1 MTEQGTDRYGAEYKR
16 TNNDFHVRYLEQDN
30 GVCSVCHGT
39 GAKIEIRYVV
49 RNYESAMVKK
59 KICKNLQ
66 AHGRSLWIC
75 PKCIDNFKQKLSVI
89 NERNLAQPEV
99 IRCRDCRHWY
109 TGDGYNHENGAQC
122 ALTHMWMSPDDYCSY
137 GRRKVSE

>member
-16 TNNDFHVRYLEQDN
+16 TNNDFHVRYLKQDN

-89 NERNLAQPEV
+89 NERNLAQPEI
-99 IRCRDCRHWY
+99 IRCRDCKYWEREKPFATSGRCFIW
-109 TGDGYNHENGAQC
+109 EC
-122 ALTHMWMSPDDYCSY
+122 ANRKGSDYCSEA
-137 GRRKVSE
+137 RKVTND